1 MHCGALTEKIMKLT
15 EKASLPN
22 ALLISIC
29 TPELKGDEAAESLAE
44 LARLVTTLGFKVV
57 GSQTQKLNS
66 TNKANVLGAGKLADV
81 AQLTGNQGEIE
92 ENQET
97 EIPPDEINIDSIPEN
112 IESQDLPYGCADVVV
127 FDCDLSPSQLRNVE
141 NQLGVEVFDRTGI
154 IIEIFSRHARTKTAR
169 LQVEIARLNYVAPRL
184 RETSTGDRDRQMGK
198 GAGET
203 NLELNRRKVRDQIA
217 ALKRE
222 LASVQDEM
230 RGRRTQRSDNYCVAL
245 VGYTNAG
252 KSSLMRAIT
261 GSDVEGENKL
271 FATLDTTVR
280 ALYPPTQPRI
290 LVSDTV
296 GFIKKLPHD
305 LVASF
310 HSTLAEAQDASLLLY
325 VVDASDPSFR
335 TQLDVV
341 HQVLGDVGVED
352 SNKLLVLNKSDL
364 LSDDQQQAL
373 LEEFPAA
380 MLTSARNASDITKLH
395 RYIKDISLDGMIE
408 EEIIVPYTAN
418 GIIGEIRSVMNVIKE
433 EYEYEHTKLTVRS
446 SAVNLA
452 RLQKRMDELNGRK
465 DTVVRDKWRFRG

>member
-1 MHCGALTEKIMKLT
+1 MQLTA
-15 EKASLPN
+15 KASLTN

-29 TPELKGDEAAESLAE
+29 TPDFKGDEATESLAE

-57 GSQTQKLNS
+57 GTQSQKQSS
-66 TNKANVLGAGKLADV
+66 TKKVNVLGLGKLAEI
-81 AQLTGNQGEIE
+81 AHLTGNQGEVEDME
-92 ENQET
+92 EVEDLSVGEET
-97 EIPPDEINIDSIPEN
+97 DNVEFMVNSSDIPSDN
-112 IESQDLPYGCADVVV
+112 LPFACADVVV

-154 IIEIFSRHARTKTAR
+154 IIEIFSRHARTKTAK

-184 RETSTGDRDRQMGK
+184 RETSCGDKERQMGK

-203 NLELNRRKVRDQIA
+203 TLELNRRAVRDQLA
-217 ALKRE
+217 ELKRE
-222 LASVQDEM
+222 LVSVQHEM
-230 RGRRTQRSDNYCVAL
+230 KGRRTQRSELFCVAL

-252 KSSLMRAIT
+252 KSSMMRAIT

-280 ALYPPTQPRI
+280 ALFPITQPRI

-335 TQLDVV
+335 AQLDVV
-341 HQVLGDVGVED
+341 HEVLDEVGVED
-352 SNKLLVLNKSDL
+352 SKKLLVLNKSDQ
-364 LSDDQQQAL
+364 LSIEQQQAL
-373 LEEFPAA
+373 MEEFPNA
-380 MLTSARNASDITKLH
+380 MMTSARNPADVSKLH
-395 RYIKDISLDGMIE
+395 KYIVGIAQEEMIE

-418 GIIGEIRSVMNVIKE
+418 GIIGEIRSRMSVTKE
-433 EYEYEHTKLTVRS
+433 EYENSHIKLTVRS
-446 SAVNLA
+446 NAIDLA
-452 RLQKRMDELNGRK
+452 RLKKRMLSL
-465 DTVVRDKWRFRG
+465 

>member
-1 MHCGALTEKIMKLT
+1 MQLTAKSSLT
-15 EKASLPN
+15 N

-29 TPELKGDEAAESLAE
+29 TPELKGDEATESLAE

-57 GSQTQKLNS
+57 GTQSQKQSS
-66 TNKANVLGAGKLADV
+66 TKKVNVLGLGKLAEI
-81 AQLTGNQGEIE
+81 AHLTGNQGVVEDIE
-92 ENQET
+92 EVEDLSVGEQTDDIEFIVNSSD
-97 EIPPDEINIDSIPEN
+97 IPSDN
-112 IESQDLPYGCADVVV
+112 LPFACADVVV

-154 IIEIFSRHARTKTAR
+154 IIEIFSRHARTKTAK

-184 RETSTGDRDRQMGK
+184 RETSCGDKERQMGK

-203 NLELNRRKVRDQIA
+203 TLELNRRKVRDQLA
-217 ALKRE
+217 ELKRE
-222 LASVQDEM
+222 LVSVQHEM
-230 RGRRTQRSDNYCVAL
+230 KGRRTQRSELFCVAL

-252 KSSLMRAIT
+252 KSSMMRAIT

-280 ALYPPTQPRI
+280 ALFPITQPRI

-310 HSTLAEAQDASLLLY
+310 HSTLAEAHDASLLLY

-335 TQLDVV
+335 SQLDVV
-341 HQVLGDVGVED
+341 HGVLEEVGVED
-352 SNKLLVLNKSDL
+352 SKKLLVLNKSDQ
-364 LSDDQQQAL
+364 LSIEQQQAL
-373 LEEFPAA
+373 MEEFPEA
-380 MLTSARNASDITKLH
+380 MMTSARNPADVSKLH
-395 RYIKDISLDGMIE
+395 KYIVGVAQNEMIE

-418 GIIGEIRSVMNVIKE
+418 GIIGEIRSRMSVTKE
-433 EYEYEHTKLTVRS
+433 EYENSHIKLTVRS
-446 SAVNLA
+446 NAIDLA
-452 RLQKRMDELNGRK
+452 RLKKRMLS
-465 DTVVRDKWRFRG
+465 V

>member
-1 MHCGALTEKIMKLT
+1 MQLTA
-15 EKASLPN
+15 KASLTN

-29 TPELKGDEAAESLAE
+29 TPDFKGDEARESLAE

-57 GSQTQKLNS
+57 GTQSQKQSS
-66 TNKANVLGAGKLADV
+66 TKKVNVLGLGKLAEI
-81 AQLTGNQGEIE
+81 AHLTGNQGVVEGEEEDFFEEIIDE
-92 ENQET
+92 VDFSD
-97 EIPPDEINIDSIPEN
+97 IPSDN
-112 IESQDLPYGCADVVV
+112 LPFACADVVV

-154 IIEIFSRHARTKTAR
+154 IIEIFSRHARTKTAK

-184 RETSTGDRDRQMGK
+184 RETSCGDKERQMGK

-203 NLELNRRKVRDQIA
+203 TLELNRRAVRDQLA
-217 ALKRE
+217 ELKRE
-222 LASVQDEM
+222 LASVQHEM
-230 RGRRTQRSDNYCVAL
+230 KGRRTQRSELFCVAL

-252 KSSLMRAIT
+252 KSSMMRAIT

-280 ALYPPTQPRI
+280 ALFPITQPRI

-335 TQLDVV
+335 AQLDVV
-341 HQVLGDVGVED
+341 HEVLNEVGVED
-352 SNKLLVLNKSDL
+352 SKKLLVLNKSDQ
-364 LSDDQQQAL
+364 LSIEQQQAL
-373 LEEFPAA
+373 MEEFPDA
-380 MLTSARNASDITKLH
+380 MITSARNPADVSKLH
-395 RYIKDISLDGMIE
+395 KYIVQVAQEEMIE
-408 EEIIVPYTAN
+408 EEIIVPYTAK
-418 GIIGEIRSVMNVIKE
+418 GIIGEIRSSMSVTKE
-433 EYEYEHTKLTVRS
+433 EYEYSHIKVTVRS
-446 SAVNLA
+446 NAIDLA
-452 RLQKRMDELNGRK
+452 RLKKRMLI
-465 DTVVRDKWRFRG
+465 V